1 MSTPVTDTDTIA
13 PQAGPGRMDPAESQR
28 INTLATM
35 LSVSVASIL
44 VIAKLWGWWAS
55 GSIALLASFFDSL
68 LDLAAS
74 VTAFLA
80 VRYAARPADNEHRF
94 GHGKAEAFSSLLQ
107 AVLVAASAIFLFVE
121 GTRRLI
127 DPQPVEA
134 GGWALAVMALS
145 LLLTLGLIRMQTL
158 VIRRTGSIAVTGD
171 RAHYTADLL
180 SNLAVMGGIALA
192 VFAGFDWADPVL
204 ALFVGFLLAKSAFEL
219 GRDSVN
225 QLLDR
230 ELPDATRAH
239 IEALLTDDPR
249 VLGIHELRTR
259 AAGPLIH
266 IQVHMDLEPYQSLKD
281 AHEVVVD
288 AENRVLAHY
297 PAADLLIHSDPY
309 GYGEAHGPGFFD
321 ADPEPHDGGTRSA
334 DADAPGDGKSA

>member
-1 MSTPVTDTDTIA
+1 MNAPVNDTEAIR
-13 PQAGPGRMDPAESQR
+13 PQAGPGRMDPARSQR
-28 INTLATM
+28 INTFATM
-35 LSVSVASIL
+35 LSVGVASIL
-44 VIAKLWGWWAS
+44 VIAKLAGWWAS

-107 AVLVAASAIFLFVE
+107 SVLVAASALFLFVE

-145 LLLTLGLIRMQTL
+145 LVLTVALIRMQTL

-171 RAHYTADLL
+171 RAHYSADLL

-192 VFAGFDWADPVL
+192 VFAGLDRADPIL
-204 ALFVGFLLAKSAFEL
+204 ALFVGVLLARSAFGL
-219 GRDSVN
+219 GRESVN

-266 IQVHMDLEPYQSLKD
+266 IQVHMDLDPYQPLKD

-297 PAADLLIHSDPY
+297 PAADLLIHSDPK
-309 GYGEAHGPGFFD
+309 GYGEEHGHGFFD
-321 ADPEPHDGGTRSA
+321 ADPEPHDGGAR
-334 DADAPGDGKSA
+334 

>member
-1 MSTPVTDTDTIA
+1 MSTPVTDTDAIA
-13 PQAGPGRMDPAESQR
+13 PQAGPGRMDPADSQR
-28 INTLATM
+28 INTLATV

-44 VIAKLWGWWAS
+44 VIAKLAGWWAS

-107 AVLVAASAIFLFVE
+107 AVLVAASAAFLFVE

-127 DPQPVEA
+127 DPQPVDA

-145 LLLTLGLIRMQTL
+145 LVLTLGLIRMQTL

-171 RAHYTADLL
+171 RAHYSADLL
-180 SNLAVMGGIALA
+180 SNLAVMGGIAIA
-192 VFAGFDWADPVL
+192 VFAGFERADPIL
-204 ALFVGFLLAKSAFEL
+204 ALFVGVLLAKSAFEL

-266 IQVHMDLEPYQSLKD
+266 IQVHMDLDPYQSLKD

-297 PAADLLIHSDPY
+297 PAADLLIHSDPK
-309 GYGEAHGPGFFD
+309 GYGEAHGRGFFD
-321 ADPEPHDGGTRSA
+321 ADPEPHDGGVSPGAVTPA
-334 DADAPGDGKSA
+334 DNGKST

>member
-1 MSTPVTDTDTIA
+1 MTAPAKDIDTA
-13 PQAGPGRMDPAESQR
+13 GLQAGPGRMDPVQSQR
-28 INTLATM
+28 INAMATA
-35 LSVSVASIL
+35 LSVGVAL
-44 VIAKLWGWWAS
+44 VLVAAKLAGWAAS

-107 AVLVAASAIFLFVE
+107 AVLVAASAVFLFVE

-127 DPQPVEA
+127 APQPVEA
-134 GGWALAVMALS
+134 GGWALGVMVLS
-145 LLLTLGLIRMQTL
+145 VLLTLALIRMQTL

-171 RAHYTADLL
+171 RAHYSADLL
-180 SNLAVMGGIALA
+180 SNFAVMGGIALA
-192 VFAGFDWADPVL
+192 VYAGWERADPML
-204 ALFVGFLLAKSAFEL
+204 ALIVGIWLARSAFLL
-219 GRDSVN
+219 GRESVN

-230 ELPDATRAH
+230 ELPDSTRAH

-249 VLGIHELRTR
+249 VLGVHELRTR

-266 IQVHMDLEPYQSLKD
+266 IQVHMDLDPFQTLKQ
-281 AHEVVVD
+281 AHDVVVA
-288 AENRVLAHY
+288 AEMRVLAHY
-297 PAADLLIHSDPY
+297 PAADLLIHSDPK
-309 GYGEAHGPGFFD
+309 GYGEAHGRGFFD
-321 ADPEPHDGGTRSA
+321 ADPEPHDGGAR
-334 DADAPGDGKSA
+334 

>member
-1 MSTPVTDTDTIA
+1 MTNPAPAPETDIQPA
-13 PQAGPGRMDPAESQR
+13 SPAGPGRMDPAKSQR
-28 INTLATM
+28 INTMATA
-35 LSVSVASIL
+35 LSVSVALIL
-44 VIAKLWGWWAS
+44 VGAKLAGWIAS

-107 AVLVAASAIFLFVE
+107 AVLVAASALFLFVE

-145 LLLTLGLIRMQTL
+145 LVLTLGLIRMQTL

-171 RAHYTADLL
+171 RAHYSADVL

-192 VFAGFDWADPVL
+192 VFAGLERADPIL
-204 ALFVGFLLAKSAFEL
+204 ALFVGVLLAKSAFEL
-219 GRDSVN
+219 GRESVN

-249 VLGIHELRTR
+249 VLGVHELRTR

-266 IQVHMDLEPYQSLKD
+266 IQVHMDLEPFQTLKE
-281 AHEVVVD
+281 AHDVVVA
-288 AENRVLAHY
+288 AELRVLKHY
-297 PAADLLIHSDPY
+297 PAADLLIHSDPK
-309 GYGEAHGPGFFD
+309 GYGEAHGRGFFD
-321 ADPEPHDGGTRSA
+321 ADPEPHDGGAR
-334 DADAPGDGKSA
+334 

>member
-1 MSTPVTDTDTIA
+1 MNAPVTETEAIK

-28 INTLATM
+28 INTLATV

-44 VIAKLWGWWAS
+44 VAAKLWGWWAS

-74 VTAFLA
+74 ITAFLA

-107 AVLVAASAIFLFVE
+107 AVLVAASATFLFVE

-134 GGWALAVMALS
+134 GGWALGVMALS
-145 LLLTLGLIRMQTL
+145 LVLTLSLVRMQTL

-171 RAHYTADLL
+171 RAHYTADIL

-204 ALFVGFLLAKSAFEL
+204 ALFVGFLLAKSAYEL

-230 ELPDATRAH
+230 ELPDTTRAH

-281 AHEVVVD
+281 AHDVVVD
-288 AENRVLAHY
+288 AENRVLKHY

-309 GYGEAHGPGFFD
+309 GYGEEHGRGFFD
-321 ADPEPHDGGTRSA
+321 ADPEPHDGGTRKT
-334 DADAPGDGKSA
+334 DTDTPDDGKSA

>member
-1 MSTPVTDTDTIA
+1 MNAPVTETEAIK

-28 INTLATM
+28 INTLATV

-74 VTAFLA
+74 ITAFLA

-107 AVLVAASAIFLFVE
+107 AVLVAASATFLFVE

-134 GGWALAVMALS
+134 GGWALGVMALS
-145 LLLTLGLIRMQTL
+145 LVLTLFLVRMQTL

-171 RAHYTADLL
+171 RAHYTADIL

-204 ALFVGFLLAKSAFEL
+204 ALFVGFLLARSAYGL

-230 ELPDATRAH
+230 ELPDTTRAH

-288 AENRVLAHY
+288 AENRVLKHY

-309 GYGEAHGPGFFD
+309 GYGEAHGRGFFD
-321 ADPEPHDGGTRSA
+321 ADPEPHDGGTRKT
-334 DADAPGDGKSA
+334 DTDTPDDGKSA

>member
-1 MSTPVTDTDTIA
+1 MNTSAPQIENAT

-28 INTLATM
+28 INTLATV

-44 VIAKLWGWWAS
+44 VIAKLAGWWAS

-74 VTAFLA
+74 ITAFLA

-107 AVLVAASAIFLFVE
+107 AVLVAASALFLFVE

-145 LLLTLGLIRMQTL
+145 LVLTLGLVRMQTL

-171 RAHYTADLL
+171 RAHYTADIL

-192 VFAGFDWADPVL
+192 VFAGFDWADPLL
-204 ALFVGFLLAKSAFEL
+204 ALFVGFLLARSAFGL

-266 IQVHMDLEPYQSLKD
+266 IQVHMDLDPYQSLKD
-281 AHEVVVD
+281 AHDVVVD

-297 PAADLLIHSDPY
+297 PAADLLIHSDPK
-309 GYGEAHGPGFFD
+309 GYGEAHGRGFFD
-321 ADPEPHDGGTRSA
+321 ADPEPHDGGVS
-334 DADAPGDGKSA
+334 PGAVTPPDDGKSA